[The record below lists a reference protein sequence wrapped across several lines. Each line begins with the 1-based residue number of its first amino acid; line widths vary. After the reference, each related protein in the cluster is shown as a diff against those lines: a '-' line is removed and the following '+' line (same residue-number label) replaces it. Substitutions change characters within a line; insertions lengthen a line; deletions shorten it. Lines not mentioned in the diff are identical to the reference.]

1 MPTSSQSRGPLLLAA
16 GVIAYLV
23 IVPAFLSDALVTRM
37 YYLRQDAAGG
47 VVLAVALLAAAL
59 LGARGSRRSLP
70 LSPPGGLPV
79 VLLAL
84 MLVLALWAGTYWIML
99 DYPLTRDEVMVGFDA
114 AIFASGKFAQPLAE
128 QWRVFRPALAPDFLM
143 PIKDNVALVSNYMP
157 GNALMRLGV
166 ERLGDAALLNPL
178 LFAVGLVAMWDAAR
192 RLFVDCPA
200 AVWVV
205 LAGYVLSAQILTN
218 AMTAYAMTGHLALNA
233 VWLALF
239 VRDKWWSHALAMAV
253 GIWAMGL
260 HQVVFHPLAVGTIIL
275 TLLAQGRWRL
285 FAVYAIVYAA
295 GLAGWMLYPGYVLGT
310 VGAQAA
316 AGGSEGLGDFIV
328 QRVVP
333 LLAAFNPY
341 SLPLMMYNILRFFV
355 WNAAFCLPLLL
366 WAVPAMRRRELLPL
380 GLAGSLLVTTLA
392 VVALMAYQG
401 HGWGYRYWH
410 AVLPA
415 ILLLTGY
422 GFREWVGHDPRLATN
437 AVIGLGIVTLVLM
450 PFLFLAAHRFVAP
463 YDALTRLIER
473 QTAEFVILETDPP
486 GTAIDQIRNRA
497 DLSNRPLIFASTELD
512 PAQVRELCRRGSVT
526 FVRKRQFALVP
537 FCISLVD
544 GTKAYDSVERWLQG
558 KPCWRAPVS

>member
-1 MPTSSQSRGPLLLAA
+1 MPTSSQSRGPLLLGA

-23 IVPAFLSDALVTRM
+23 IVLAFLSDKLVTRQ
-37 YYLRQDAAGG
+37 YYLRQDAVGG
-47 VVLAVALLAAAL
+47 IVLAAALLAAAL
-59 LGARGSRRSLP
+59 LGARGPRRSLP
-70 LSPPGGLPV
+70 LSPPGWLPV
-79 VLLAL
+79 LLLACL
-84 MLVLALWAGTYWIML
+84 LVLALWGGTYWIMF
-99 DYPLTRDEVMVGFDA
+99 DYPLTRDELMVGFDA
-114 AIFASGKFAQPLAE
+114 EIFGSGKLAQPLAE
-128 QWRVFRPALAPDFLM
+128 QWRAFRPALAPDFLM
-143 PIKDNVALVSNYMP
+143 PIEGNVALVSNYMP
-157 GNALMRLGV
+157 GNALMRLGM

-178 LFAVGLVAMWDAAR
+178 LAAVGLVAIWDTAR
-192 RLFVDCPA
+192 RLFADCAP

-205 LAGYVLSAQILTN
+205 VAGYVLSAQILTN
-218 AMTAYAMTGHLALNA
+218 AMTSYAMTGHLAFNA

-253 GIWAMGL
+253 GLWAMGL
-260 HQVVFHPLAVGTIIL
+260 HQVVFHPLAVGAIIL

-285 FAVYAIVYAA
+285 FAVYAVVYAA

-310 VGAQAA
+310 VGAEAA
-316 AGGSEGLGDFIV
+316 AGGSKGLGDFIV

-366 WAVPAMRRRELLPL
+366 CSVSAVLRHELLPL

-401 HGWGYRYWH
+401 HGWGYRYWQ

-422 GFREWVGHDPRLATN
+422 GFREWLGRDHRLATN
-437 AVIGLGIVTLVLM
+437 AVLGLGIVTLAVM
-450 PFLFLAAHRFVAP
+450 SFLFLAAHRFVAP
-463 YDALTRLIER
+463 YDALTRLIDR
-473 QTAEFVILETDPP
+473 QQAEFVILETDPP
-486 GTAIDQIRNRA
+486 GTAIDQVRNRA

-537 FCISLVD
+537 FGISLVD
-544 GTKAYDSVERWLQG
+544 GTRAYDSVERWLEG
-558 KPCWRAPVS
+558 RPCWRAPVS